1 MNERC
6 QSGCILLIDHADIWP
21 ALIFFMRQ
29 APCERVFL
37 LRQLILS
44 HKFSCRLILSQELKE
59 RIFRSVSLLQTGC
72 VIYGWTFRAPLL
84 SRSKWNKNIQ
94 KKMSV
99 LFAESFSCSLIICN
113 DLHNDIFITKVE
125 FLFICSSNSY
135 FPLPYH
141 LFPPTHYGNRL
152 YLISLVLSLLL
163 GLPFF
168 FSSHLLPSL
177 PFLFVPSSP
186 SSLEPC
192 AWHVLYLWIRIA

>member
-44 HKFSCRLILSQELKE
+44 HEFSCRLILSQELKE

-99 LFAESFSCSLIICN
+99 LFAESFSCSL
-113 DLHNDIFITKVE
+113 
-125 FLFICSSNSY
+125 
-135 FPLPYH
+135 
-141 LFPPTHYGNRL
+141 
-152 YLISLVLSLLL
+152 
-163 GLPFF
+163 
-168 FSSHLLPSL
+168 
-177 PFLFVPSSP
+177 FLFVMTCIMTFSLQKSNSFLFVLPILTFPFLTICFLPRTTAIGFISFLSCYLFFLVSLFSFLLTSSP
-186 SSLEPC
+186 LSPFYLSLPPLL
-192 AWHVLYLWIRIA
+192 H